1 MCNKREI
8 FISAAQQYLG
18 VEKGS
23 KRHHEIIDIYNAY
36 SGKPRGYTVTYD
48 DNWCATFVSAV
59 ACLAEVEDAI
69 PLECSCYYM
78 RENAKA
84 RGIYKKLDVIITP
97 DEGDIILYDW
107 EGDSVPNHVGI
118 VISANADYLTVIE
131 GNKTEN
137 GKSVVG
143 TRNISYGDERICGYI
158 EPIFS
163 DEVEPYDYENIGWN
177 KDENGWWYAYGH
189 KKGEYHIN
197 NAVRIENDLY
207 FFDTDGYCVYPES
220 IETTN
225 KGAMKYIHG
234 RRVQ

>member
-8 FISAAQQYLG
+8 FISTAKRYLG
-18 VEKGS
+18 IEKGS
-23 KRHHEIIDIYNAY
+23 VQHHEFIDIYNAY
-36 SGKPRGYTVTYD
+36 SGKPRGYTVTYN

-59 ACLAEVEDAI
+59 ACLAEIEDLI

-84 RGIYKKLDVIITP
+84 RGIYRESAIFLAG
-97 DEGDIILYDW
+97 EGDIILYDW

-118 VISANADYLTVIE
+118 VISANDDYMTVIE

-143 TRNISYGDERICGYI
+143 TRIISYDDDRICGYI
-158 EPIFS
+158 EPKFED
-163 DEVEPYDYENIGWN
+163 DESYDYENLGWN
-177 KDENGWWYAYGH
+177 KDGKGWWYAYGH
-189 KKGEYHIN
+189 KKGEYHVN
-197 NAVRIENDLY
+197 NAVRIDNDLY
-207 FFDTDGYCVYPES
+207 FFDTEGYCVHPES
-220 IETTN
+220 IETTE

-234 RRVQ
+234 RRVD